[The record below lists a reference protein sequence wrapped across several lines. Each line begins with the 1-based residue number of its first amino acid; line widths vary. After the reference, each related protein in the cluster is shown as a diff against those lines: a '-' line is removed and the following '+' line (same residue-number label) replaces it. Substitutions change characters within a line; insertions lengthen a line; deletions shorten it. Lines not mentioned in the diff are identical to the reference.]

1 MSLNTFAKRSLLSIL
16 SWLSVL
22 LLITACGGSNAA
34 APTATLVATPAV
46 LPTAT
51 STVAA
56 PTVAPSVAPTTA
68 APAPTP
74 TIVASS
80 AITTVVASAV
90 TATLPI
96 SSTQLVTTAVKSNAA
111 PCTQEPDLDV
121 AGYPALKAKMGCA
134 LEAAK
139 FDPVGI
145 NEFGPGPNFDR
156 FMLWLSSEL
165 KIYVLLPDKHWQA
178 YDDTWHEGDAT
189 FTCNPLK
196 GEPKSPPLP
205 RRGFNKIWC
214 TVPKLPETMGT
225 IVIEERQCQHS
236 VLQRF
241 EHGRLL
247 ACYEDATIRYIRL
260 LDDGTWDT
268 TLTR

>member
-1 MSLNTFAKRSLLSIL
+1 MGRLEQRQRQRWPRRQFWPLTE
-16 SWLSVL
+16 
-22 LLITACGGSNAA
+22 TAPAPA
-34 APTATLVATPAV
+34 PTLAPTAT
-46 LPTAT
+46 
-51 STVAA
+51 
-56 PTVAPSVAPTTA
+56 
-68 APAPTP
+68 APAPSPTP
-74 TIVASS
+74 TTVALSV
-80 AITTVVASAV
+80 ITNVVASAV
-90 TATLPI
+90 TATAPSAATQPI
-96 SSTQLVTTAVKSNAA
+96 TPAVNANTAAC
-111 PCTQEPDLDV
+111 PQEPDLDV
-121 AGYPALKAKMGCA
+121 AGYPDLKAKMGCA

-156 FMLWLSSEL
+156 FMLWLSNEL

-189 FTCNPLK
+189 FTCNPLQ

-225 IVIEERQCQHS
+225 IVVEERQCQHS
-236 VLQRF
+236 VMQRF
-241 EHGRLL
+241 ARGRLL

-268 TLTR
+268 ELTR

>member
-1 MSLNTFAKRSLLSIL
+1 LNTFAKQALLYGIN
-16 SWLSVL
+16 L
-22 LLITACGGSNAA
+22 LLPLLLMTACGGDSA
-34 APTATLVATPAV
+34 APTATLAATLVPVATATSAAPIVA
-46 LPTAT
+46 PTAT
-51 STVAA
+51 T
-56 PTVAPSVAPTTA
+56 PAPS
-68 APAPTP
+68 PTP
-74 TIVASS
+74 TTIAVSVM
-80 AITTVVASAV
+80 TNVVASAV
-90 TATLPI
+90 TATV
-96 SSTQLVTTAVKSNAA
+96 STSATQPVTPVVNADTA
-111 PCTQEPDLDV
+111 PCPQEPDLDV
-121 AGYPALKAKMGCA
+121 AGYPDLKAKMGCA

-156 FMLWLSSEL
+156 FMLWLSNEL

-189 FTCNPLK
+189 FTCNPLQ
-196 GEPKSPPLP
+196 GEAKSPPLP

-225 IVIEERQCQHS
+225 IVVEERQCQHS
-236 VLQRF
+236 VMQRF
-241 EHGRLL
+241 AHGRLL

-268 TLTR
+268 ELTR